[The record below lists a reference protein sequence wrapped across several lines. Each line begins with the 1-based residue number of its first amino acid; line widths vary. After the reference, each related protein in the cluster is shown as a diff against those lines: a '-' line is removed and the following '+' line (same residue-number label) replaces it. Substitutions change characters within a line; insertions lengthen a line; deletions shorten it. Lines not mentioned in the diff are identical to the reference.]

1 MYTSTF
7 TSLKI
12 EGNLSIEN
20 SNVNTALSDAISYAD
35 SNIDIFELDDLL
47 IDSDSVNT
55 IISNDNGSVFNNF
68 VVETSM
74 RVAGISINSFLGTN
88 ENGTAYDSNIAGQML
103 YILANI
109 SGSVY
114 VSNEIYVKYTET
126 SYIKLSL
133 ALFAIKGLFED
144 AITVSRT
151 KRSLHK
157 LDYTVDFE
165 VSPGVIVDAENFD
178 ADIIVTSSD
187 FILDTDASFLIND
200 GVDKIVPFITKA
212 NFKHTSTN
220 IESVVKS
227 SHVVQN
233 YEWLKPNIS
242 SNTLLKGLFGEFL
255 ADSPV
260 VSIIRDTNNDNI
272 VSNTTLT
279 LNVSQPSK
287 HSDEIASSGAN
298 LWTDLFYELEHKSM
312 FEELSNSFLSVW
324 SETGNI
330 DWYVYF
336 FNLKQTGSLFNNGD
350 TFEVPVEITMTYSMV
365 GTGASFDVSLENSG
379 NLTALTLK
387 KDGTTSTSIPSFQK
401 KYRLLYKFNVE
412 TSINQLLY
420 SGNFSSEGIDIIDQ
434 VYSSIYYK
442 MPNGLYAKIPSS
454 SSSTT
459 NKIGIFNKTLLMQLT
474 STTSSNMSFFER
486 FYTDSNNLYTL
497 QELQSQSNDTI
508 QKDAVLT
515 NQYVDM
521 IQFFNYLSS
530 TDFTTVY
537 KKCSDNKYIITNAVT
552 NIPDA
557 DITANV
563 AVFESDL
570 FVYDG
575 VQLID
580 VSPTVGNLVSID
592 TSNAVVFH
600 EPTAVNLEFT

>member
-1 MYTSTF
+1 M
-7 TSLKI
+7 
-12 EGNLSIEN
+12 
-20 SNVNTALSDAISYAD
+20 NTALSDAISYAD

-55 IISNDNGSVFNNF
+55 IISNDNGSIFNNF

-88 ENGTAYDSNIAGQML
+88 ENGTAYDSNIADQML

-144 AITVSRT
+144 AITVSPT

-157 LDYTVDFE
+157 LNYTVDFE
-165 VSPGVIVDAENFD
+165 VDPGIIVDVENFD

-260 VSIIRDTNNDNI
+260 VSVIRDTINDNI

-312 FEELSNSFLSVW
+312 LEELSNSFLSVW
-324 SETGNI
+324 SETC
-330 DWYVYF
+330 
-336 FNLKQTGSLFNNGD
+336 
-350 TFEVPVEITMTYSMV
+350 
-365 GTGASFDVSLENSG
+365 
-379 NLTALTLK
+379 
-387 KDGTTSTSIPSFQK
+387 
-401 KYRLLYKFNVE
+401 LLY
-412 TSINQLLY
+412 TS
-420 SGNFSSEGIDIIDQ
+420 
-434 VYSSIYYK
+434 
-442 MPNGLYAKIPSS
+442 
-454 SSSTT
+454 
-459 NKIGIFNKTLLMQLT
+459 
-474 STTSSNMSFFER
+474 
-486 FYTDSNNLYTL
+486 
-497 QELQSQSNDTI
+497 
-508 QKDAVLT
+508 DA
-515 NQYVDM
+515 
-521 IQFFNYLSS
+521 
-530 TDFTTVY
+530 
-537 KKCSDNKYIITNAVT
+537 
-552 NIPDA
+552 A
-557 DITANV
+557 D
-563 AVFESDL
+563 E
-570 FVYDG
+570 
-575 VQLID
+575 
-580 VSPTVGNLVSID
+580 
-592 TSNAVVFH
+592 
-600 EPTAVNLEFT
+600 